1 MVVSG
6 TFDILTDMLILVEFL
21 FLSLLGWGLIKM
33 KKEGKITAKLIAYP
47 LSPIVLI
54 VFSIGLVINTVIV
67 EPVQSV
73 AGLLFTIS
81 GIPVYY
87 YFKKINNRK
96 KAITE

>member
-1 MVVSG
+1 
-6 TFDILTDMLILVEFL
+6 
-21 FLSLLGWGLIKM
+21 
-33 KKEGKITAKLIAYP
+33 
-47 LSPIVLI
+47 

-87 YFKKINNRK
+87 YYKKINNRK
-96 KAITE
+96 KDIPG